1 MSNPSLRWLNSKKGA
16 VALSE
21 GFKTYAFAARP
32 FIVTLSSRGFTQIF
46 SSLRREPPL
55 QNSPSALMTGRL
67 RQVGFRAAGAAALIP
82 SCAPSGSGSSS
93 RSFKAT
99 LKGHAATAQADPD
112 AGCTVPFHIRTTQKP
127 GSKESGFCCK
137 IQLCH

>member
-1 MSNPSLRWLNSKKGA
+1 
-16 VALSE
+16 
-21 GFKTYAFAARP
+21 
-32 FIVTLSSRGFTQIF
+32 
-46 SSLRREPPL
+46 
-55 QNSPSALMTGRL
+55 MTGRL

-82 SCAPSGSGSSS
+82 SYAQKGSGSSS

-112 AGCTVPFHIRTTQKP
+112 AGCTDPFHIRKTQKP

-137 IQLCH
+137 IQLCD

>member
-1 MSNPSLRWLNSKKGA
+1 MLRRVCRIKREGSKPTLLRHA
-16 VALSE
+16 
-21 GFKTYAFAARP
+21 P
-32 FIVTLSSRGFTQIF
+32 FNVTLNSRGFTQIPP
-46 SSLRREPPL
+46 SLRREPPL
-55 QNSPSALMTGRL
+55 QNSPSALETCRL

-137 IQLCH
+137 IQLCQ